1 MRRSFVKRYNS
12 FMRWFYWFIYA
23 VVLTGISILVFS
35 LFFRHTNS
43 ATVNI
48 LLQGGDQVRV
58 TASWVD
64 RGWMLD
70 ANDYS
75 LKLSTQ
81 AAAGQDTPLRFAAR
95 LEMGGL
101 EMTPKGISERSIT
114 AGGSTAFTWQAK
126 AYRAGVT
133 PGVLWLF
140 VLDDSGAQTAIYAK
154 EFNLNTYDYLGF
166 SPKVVRPLA
175 GAFILLGS
183 GSIWLG
189 QRKGKNKPV
198 RKAQSKTDSE
208 LANKSK
214 NQVS

>member
-1 MRRSFVKRYNS
+1 
-12 FMRWFYWFIYA
+12 MRWFYWFIYA
-23 VVLTGISILVFS
+23 VVLVGIGILVFS
-35 LFFRHTNS
+35 LFFRHTDS

-48 LLQGGDQVRV
+48 PLQEGDQVRV

-64 RGWMLD
+64 RGWVLD

-81 AAAGQDTPLRFAAR
+81 ATAGHDTPLRFAAR
-95 LEMGGL
+95 LEMGGM
-101 EMTPKGISERSIT
+101 EMTPKGITERSIT
-114 AGGSTAFTWQAK
+114 AGRSTAFTWQAK
-126 AYRAGVT
+126 AYKAGVT

-154 EFNLNTYDYLGF
+154 EFNFNAYDYLGF

-183 GSIWLG
+183 GAIWLG
-189 QRKGKNKPV
+189 QRKATKKSV
-198 RKAQSKTDSE
+198 YKAQSESSSE
-208 LANKSK
+208 SLKKSK